1 MVKAM
6 KMVMKTVMTPAMKAM
21 KPAAKAMKAAKVMK
35 AMKAK
40 KIGMGK
46 LAKVLVF
53 KGARE
58 KTSGGLKAKDLT
70 KNKKGKVVNKKRS
83 AAMKNNAWNK
93 ACTAARKALGLKGF
107 VLMNK
112 GPDGKAFY
120 AKAKELYSKA

>member
-1 MVKAM
+1 
-6 KMVMKTVMTPAMKAM
+6 M
-21 KPAAKAMKAAKVMK
+21 KPAAKAMKAAKVMKAAMKAAKAMKVMK

-93 ACTAARKALGLKGF
+93 ACTARHEQGRRPSPRDPPPL
-107 VLMNK
+107 
-112 GPDGKAFY
+112 
-120 AKAKELYSKA
+120 